1 MGAARHFLGLEHRAR
16 ASTILC
22 LSSTRPPLGV
32 VHSVLLT
39 SRHSLASSAGRGRGS
54 AVPRVGEI
62 ESCVR
67 VLEVHAQHESAM
79 KPIDVSGC
87 WNRLGKLARS
97 DREQR
102 RSLQRALKG
111 SRRRIFQPLL
121 ETTVRLLPRAGAREM
136 ASTVHG
142 IGTLVDKV
150 GFRAGGAIFDEVA
163 EASRSRV
170 VIISSGAEVFSS
182 DNRWSVQVRSGV

>member
-1 MGAARHFLGLEHRAR
+1 MLLARRSLLRVPTSRPASAVGAARHFFGLEHRAR

-87 WNRLGKLARS
+87 WNRLGKLAR

-102 RSLQRALKG
+102 RWLQRALK
-111 SRRRIFQPLL
+111 
-121 ETTVRLLPRAGAREM
+121 
-136 ASTVHG
+136 
-142 IGTLVDKV
+142 D
-150 GFRAGGAIFDEVA
+150 
-163 EASRSRV
+163 
-170 VIISSGAEVFSS
+170 SSGRTLPDCVSTTTSE
-182 DNRWSVQVRSGV
+182 